1 MFLAFII
8 GLFVLGTF
16 IGVASLFG
24 EMKNSTWNI
33 QTPVQTKD
41 SSNINGRCASP
52 AEEVQLTRLSLSA
65 SCYHPQILNSPHQL
79 AFCHVQWAPASKRF
93 PVLKS
98 PPAQ

>member
-41 SSNINGRCASP
+41 SSNRHDVP
-52 AEEVQLTRLSLSA
+52 RP
-65 SCYHPQILNSPHQL
+65 HP
-79 AFCHVQWAPASKRF
+79 
-93 PVLKS
+93 LKKYS
-98 PPAQ
+98 